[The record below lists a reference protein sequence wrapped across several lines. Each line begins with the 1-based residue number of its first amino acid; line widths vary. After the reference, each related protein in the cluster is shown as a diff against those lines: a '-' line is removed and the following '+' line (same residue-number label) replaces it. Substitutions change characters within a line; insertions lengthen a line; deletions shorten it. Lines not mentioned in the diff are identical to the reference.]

1 MEALGYLGG
10 IVLIGA
16 GLRIFMYV
24 IKSPVEKEA
33 DDAV

>member
-16 GLRIFMYV
+16 GLRIFIYM
-24 IKSPVEKEA
+24 IKSPVEKETE
-33 DDAV
+33 DAI